1 MQHKRKQA
9 GMLRA
14 ALLGAVACGAMSLA
28 GVATAYATP
37 VSGTYNITVWQ
48 GTNPN
53 PGQSNDPSQLANT
66 SNTIFNGSVGSELA
80 AFTYQGALNLYQP
93 GNANNGEG
101 NILAFMNSG
110 GGTLSHFTYGGN
122 SSALNVA
129 MSSSGFKLTTFFEI
143 QGYLAQPIY
152 AGTINSDDGSSLYT
166 NNLGHLVNGQA
177 NPQTA
182 TNPYSYSLPTGAF
195 QILYV
200 EANGAPAQLTMDAT
214 KVPEPGSL
222 ALLGTGL
229 LGLGLISTRRRRKA

>member
-1 MQHKRKQA
+1 MQHKRNGS

-14 ALLGAVACGAMSLA
+14 ALLGAVACGAISLA
-28 GVATAYATP
+28 GVATAHATP

-53 PGQSNDPSQLANT
+53 PGSRYDPSQLANT
-66 SNTIFNGSVGSELA
+66 SNTIFNNSNDKIA
-80 AFTYQGALNLYQP
+80 NFTFTGALNLYQ
-93 GNANNGEG
+93 GSGANNGYG
-101 NILAFMNSG
+101 NILNFLQYDS
-110 GGTLSHFTYGGN
+110 GTLSSVTYFNG
-122 SSALNVA
+122 ATTLA
-129 MSSSGFKLTTFFEI
+129 TKMSSSGFNLTTVFEI
-143 QGYLAQPIY
+143 QGYLSQLIY
-152 AGTINSDDGSSLYT
+152 AGSINSDDGSSLYT
-166 NNLGHLVNGQA
+166 DNLTHLVAGQA

-182 TNPYSYSLPTGAF
+182 TNPYGYSLPTGAF

>member
-1 MQHKRKQA
+1 MQHKRNGS

-28 GVATAYATP
+28 GVATAHATP

-53 PGQSNDPSQLANT
+53 PGSRYDPSQLANT
-66 SNTIFNGSVGSELA
+66 SNTIFNGAVGSELA
-80 AFTYQGALNLYQP
+80 AFTYQGALNFYQDP
-93 GNANNGEG
+93 NANNGYG
-101 NILAFMNSG
+101 NILKFLQYD
-110 GGTLSHFTYGGN
+110 GGTLSNFTYGGN
-122 SSALNVA
+122 SSVLNTK
-129 MSSSGFKLTTFFEI
+129 MSSSGFNLTTVFEI
-143 QGYLAQPIY
+143 QGYLSQPIY
-152 AGTINSDDGSSLYT
+152 AGSINSDDGSSLYT
-166 NNLGHLVNGQA
+166 DNLTHLVAGQA

-182 TNPYSYSLPTGAF
+182 TNPYGYSLPTGAF

>member
-1 MQHKRKQA
+1 MQSKRKQA
-9 GMLRA
+9 GVLRA
-14 ALLGAVACGAMSLA
+14 ALLGAVACGALSLA

-37 VSGTYNITVWQ
+37 ISGSYNVTVWQ
-48 GTNPN
+48 GTNPH
-53 PGQSNDPSQLANT
+53 PGSSTDPSQLANT

-80 AFTYQGALNLYQP
+80 AFTYTGALNLYQP
-93 GNANNGEG
+93 GSANNGQG
-101 NILAFMNSG
+101 NILDFMNSANG
-110 GGTLSHFTYGGN
+110 NLTGFTYG
-122 SSALNVA
+122 SSNALNIA
-129 MSSSGFKLTTFFEI
+129 MSSSKFNLTTVFEI
-143 QGYLAQPIY
+143 QGYLSQPIY
-152 AGTINSDDGSSLYT
+152 AGSINSDDGSSLYT
-166 NNLGHLVNGQA
+166 DNLTHLVAGQA

>member
-1 MQHKRKQA
+1 MQHKRNGS

-14 ALLGAVACGAMSLA
+14 ALLGAVACGAISLA
-28 GVATAYATP
+28 GVATAHATP

-48 GTNPN
+48 GYNPN
-53 PGQSNDPSQLANT
+53 PGSRSDPSQLANT
-66 SNTIFNGSVGSELA
+66 SNTIFNNSNDKIANL
-80 AFTYQGALNLYQP
+80 TYQGALNFYQ
-93 GNANNGEG
+93 GSGANNGYG
-101 NILAFMNSG
+101 NILKFLQYDS
-110 GGTLSHFTYGGN
+110 GTLSSVTYFNG
-122 SSALNVA
+122 ATTLA
-129 MSSSGFKLTTFFEI
+129 TDMSSSGFNLTTVFEI
-143 QGYLAQPIY
+143 QGYLSQPIY
-152 AGTINSDDGSSLYT
+152 AGSINSDDGSSLYT
-166 NNLGHLVNGQA
+166 DNLTHLVAGQA

-182 TNPYSYSLPTGAF
+182 TNPYGYSLPTGAF